1 MTRLRRWLKRLARV
15 PQIAAHCLID
25 GVYQ

>member
-15 PQIAAHCLID
+15 PQVAAPCLID